1 MTRAR
6 DLRLV
11 FSAAALVD
19 AEQLLLCNE
28 IMTWFKYA
36 AVLASATGF
45 ITSPAPAVRSVAS
58 RAAVLDRAEVQRPG
72 PSLHL
77 VSKSPARI
85 PEPRRAAGPD
95 LRRGP
100 GQPRHRRQRRRRHG
114 LRRAAASVDRFRS
127 ARRRAARGGAGAA
140 ARTPPRRAPPRPRR
154 RPQAP
159 ARSTPRARASGTRTA
174 PRRTTTTPWRRT
186 PRATRTRAP
195 STSTTACGT
204 ATRRRAASPARAASP
219 RSRRREPR
227 SPPAPPNFAP
237 RLHKSCPSHVD
248 HHGSA
253 SPVDRGRRGRR
264 SMRVEGGELYNVQ
277 RGDRGAAR
285 PPPGAGPG
293 RSPARGGT
301 L

>member
-1 MTRAR
+1 M
-6 DLRLV
+6 L
-11 FSAAALVD
+11 SAAALVD

-127 ARRRAARGGAGAA
+127 ARRRAARGGG
-140 ARTPPRRAPPRPRR
+140 
-154 RPQAP
+154 
-159 ARSTPRARASGTRTA
+159 G
-174 PRRTTTTPWRRT
+174 
-186 PRATRTRAP
+186 
-195 STSTTACGT
+195 
-204 ATRRRAASPARAASP
+204 RRRANTAAPRPAATPPPTAGAGTLDPAGQGIWHAHGSEAHHYHALAADAASHAH
-219 RSRRREPR
+219 EGT
-227 SPPAPPNFAP
+227 F
-237 RLHKSCPSHVD
+237 HEHDGVWHSH
-248 HHGSA
+248 
-253 SPVDRGRRGRR
+253 
-264 SMRVEGGELYNVQ
+264 
-277 RGDRGAAR
+277 
-285 PPPGAGPG
+285 
-293 RSPARGGT
+293 
-301 L
+301 